1 MAAQVSEVM
10 GVIDKQ
16 GASAHGALDP
26 ARYVFNPSARSR
38 GPALARDFSCDIR
51 LPVRGLDR
59 GIDFAELLRKVVTL
73 LLKPGDLERGDPSD
87 LLHAVAVR
95 LHSRGRDGSLE

>member
-16 GASAHGALDP
+16 GASARGALDP

-51 LPVRGLDR
+51 LPVRALDR

-73 LLKPGDLERGDPSD
+73 LLEPGDPSD